1 MLDYG
6 QSISY
11 KETENHNG
19 WFGGSSNCKMLKTIT
34 NIKLFEVTVPEET
47 GGRIALMKLLRQ
59 TVEEKIGRSGA
70 SITSDFL
77 GDLIAYL
84 GDSVPPLEK
93 TQVEKDMEKVK
104 KEYKQLKL
112 KQEAELKQLKK
123 KQLKIAKISAGVS
136 PET

>member
-1 MLDYG
+1 
-6 QSISY
+6 
-11 KETENHNG
+11 
-19 WFGGSSNCKMLKTIT
+19 MLKTII

-59 TVEEKIGRSGA
+59 TVEEKIGRSEA

-93 TQVEKDMEKVK
+93 TQVEKDMEKVQ

-123 KQLKIAKISAGVS
+123 KTKDSQDKCWRQSRNITRSTWRDKTQGRNQQPRSKD
-136 PET
+136 